1 MIAKNIYNNIATN
14 VIDTGQRIYII
25 PTVTAYYDT
34 SVEVISVR
42 IRNGELKYVVEG
54 SGNFVIF
61 ADDDGVWAVDL
72 EVKKWR
78 GDYKEVVETLKKA
91 RVEVW

>member
-1 MIAKNIYNNIATN
+1 MIVKNVYDNIATN
-14 VIDTGQRIYII
+14 AVETGQRIYII
-25 PTVTAYYDT
+25 STAAAYYDT

-42 IRNGELKYVVEG
+42 IRNGEPKYVVEG

-61 ADDDGVWAVDL
+61 ADDDGIWAVDL
-72 EVKKWR
+72 EVKRWR
-78 GDYKEVVETLKKA
+78 GDYKKVVEALRKA